1 MGEKKNVYSEEV
13 KRRVI
18 EMKLSKKYTNKQI
31 MKKFGIRSVSQIK
44 RWMKWFRDGEEHRLS
59 QPIGKQ
65 YSFGKGP
72 EELNEVDQLKRQIR
86 HLEIQNEI
94 LKKVPGNRKELV
106 PEIVIELVESLKE
119 VYTVS
124 MICDCIRVPRSTY
137 YRWAQKSW
145 EPTELEQLIIDICK
159 SLHYR
164 VGHRMVKK
172 LLKEEHN
179 ISVNRLTAQ
188 RIMQKY
194 KIQCR
199 VKPKRKSNIAGESKC
214 VVPNLLE
221 QNFKADRPNQKWV
234 TDITYLP
241 FGESMMY
248 LSTIMDLYNNEIVAY
263 RVSHN
268 QEEELVLETLKAAC
282 NGRETKGLILHSDQ
296 GAQYTSYA
304 FQELAEEKGIITS
317 MSRKGNCFDNAVIES
332 FHSTIK
338 SEEFYTHQKM
348 RLTNSIVLEKVEL
361 YMYYY
366 NYIRPFSKLNCLSPV
381 QFRAKAA

>member
-1 MGEKKNVYSEEV
+1 
-13 KRRVI
+13 
-18 EMKLSKKYTNKQI
+18 MKLSKKYTNKQI
-31 MKKFGIRSVSQIK
+31 MDEFGIRNKSQIMTWM
-44 RWMKWFRDGEEHRLS
+44 RWYRQGEEHRLS
-59 QPIGKQ
+59 QPVGKQ
-65 YSFGKGP
+65 YSYGKGP
-72 EELNEVDQLKRQIR
+72 EELSEIDQLKRQVK
-86 HLEIQNEI
+86 HLEIKNEI

-106 PEIVIELVESLKE
+106 PEVVIELVESLKE

-124 MICDCIRVPRSTY
+124 MICDCVGVPKSTY

-145 EPTELEQLIIDICK
+145 GPTELEQQIIDICK
-159 SLHYR
+159 SLKYR

-172 LLKEEHN
+172 ILKEDYN
-179 ISVNRLTAQ
+179 ISVNRITVQ
-188 RIMQKY
+188 KIMQKY

-221 QNFKADRPNQKWV
+221 QNFKAERPNQKWV
-234 TDITYLP
+234 TDITYLS

-248 LSTIMDLYNNEIVAY
+248 LSTIMDLYSNEIVAY
-263 RVSHN
+263 RVSHT
-268 QEEELVLETLKAAC
+268 QEVELVLETLKAAC

-296 GAQYTSYA
+296 GSQYTSYA

-338 SEEFYTHQKM
+338 SEEFYTHQKA
-348 RLTNSIVLEKVEL
+348 RLTNSIVLEKVES

>member
-1 MGEKKNVYSEEV
+1 ME
-13 KRRVI
+13 
-18 EMKLSKKYTNKQI
+18 
-31 MKKFGIRSVSQIK
+31 
-44 RWMKWFRDGEEHRLS
+44 
-59 QPIGKQ
+59 
-65 YSFGKGP
+65 
-72 EELNEVDQLKRQIR
+72 
-86 HLEIQNEI
+86 
-94 LKKVPGNRKELV
+94 
-106 PEIVIELVESLKE
+106 PEIVIQLVNSLKKQYP
-119 VYTVS
+119 VKL
-124 MICDCIRVPRSTY
+124 ICECIGVPRATY
-137 YRWAQKSW
+137 YRWVQKSW
-145 EPTELEQLIIDICK
+145 EPTELEQLIIDICQ
-159 SLHYR
+159 SLKYR

-172 LLKEEHN
+172 MLKGDHH
-179 ISVNRLTAQ
+179 ILVNRNTVQ

-199 VKPKRKSNIAGESKC
+199 VKPKRKSKIAGESKC

-221 QNFKADRPNQKWV
+221 QNFKAESPNQKWV

-241 FGESMMY
+241 FGESIMY

-263 RVSHN
+263 QVSHT
-268 QEEELVLETLKAAC
+268 QGVELVLDTLKTAC

-296 GAQYTSYA
+296 GSQYTSYA
-304 FQELAEEKGIITS
+304 FQGLAEEKGIITS

-348 RLTNSIVLEKVEL
+348 RLTNSIVLEKVES

-381 QFRAKAA
+381 QFREKAA